1 MKREDVKNKITGIT
15 EEQPNWLMQENGS
28 DITREKFLSTLSL
41 RRATIHHRTRRQSPS
56 HFYPRSP
63 CGERR
68 YSCVLWPSRLRFLS
82 TLSLRRAT
90 FLFWGSVSL
99 AEFLSTLSLRRA
111 TVGAS
116 QGADTGDISIHAL
129 LAESDRKYLVILGSV
144 AVISIHA
151 LLAESDG
158 CLIMIGGFG
167 ADFYPRSPRG
177 ERRLGLL
184 GWLRVLISIHAL
196 LAESDFLC
204 E

>member
-90 FLFWGSVSL
+90 
-99 AEFLSTLSLRRA
+99 
-111 TVGAS
+111 VGAS

-129 LAESDRKYLVILGSV
+129 LAESDYIRSKIGIQISGFLSTLSLRRATV
-144 AVISIHA
+144 A
-151 LLAESDG
+151 
-158 CLIMIGGFG
+158 
-167 ADFYPRSPRG
+167 
-177 ERRLGLL
+177 
-184 GWLRVLISIHAL
+184 
-196 LAESDFLC
+196 
-204 E
+204 